1 MILEYR
7 CYTLKPGK
15 VGDFAKVYEEFGA
28 PVQIPILGE
37 PVVVFS
43 TEVGPLNQIVHV
55 WKYEDFADRD
65 RRRAELGKHP
75 DWPQYL
81 ERALPLFDHMETKIG
96 YPTSWSPV
104 Q

>member
-15 VGDFAKVYEEFGA
+15 VPEFLKIYEELGA

-37 PVVVFS
+37 PVVVFT
-43 TEVGPLNQIVHV
+43 TEVGPLNQVVHV
-55 WKYEDFADRD
+55 WKYEDFGDRD

-75 DWPQYL
+75 DWPKYI
-81 ERALPLFDHMETKIG
+81 ERALPLFDHMETKVG

-104 Q
+104 K